1 MDAATRVA
9 GRLLLWA
16 RLSRV
21 VLGEMTRRAL
31 SCRRPRP
38 LPNRGRVW
46 YWPIVSD
53 AVEAVWQD
61 VDEEAADELV
71 CCERHPLAHV
81 RTVAIGEQAYMVT
94 APGNNCTSQTFK
106 NNDCYPLAG
115 NVAFSGYN
123 QGGMSSVAAWNA
135 ASADT
140 GVSTNPNFGNGGG
153 GASTTCYTAGSGVPV
168 QPGTIPC
175 PTNYELQPGSALI
188 AAQDGLNN
196 EIAPSLTAEELQT
209 VREALWKREAD
220 LVRHYPDHLTEPT
233 VFQQMAFNHLLNGGA
248 LRAGDFTALHGA
260 LLSALQPNTD
270 ALAKRWQH
278 LMDCYLNSAECP
290 TN

>member
-1 MDAATRVA
+1 MFCGDATCAMTYPGTWTAGPILFYNNILWNGYNGTTDISNGHTVRSAAMSILATCSPTSGPSGSWLNIIANNITVSA
-9 GRLLLWA
+9 EWVPG
-16 RLSRV
+16 
-21 VLGEMTRRAL
+21 AL
-31 SCRRPRP
+31 
-38 LPNRGRVW
+38 
-46 YWPIVSD
+46 
-53 AVEAVWQD
+53 
-61 VDEEAADELV
+61 
-71 CCERHPLAHV
+71 
-81 RTVAIGEQAYMVT
+81 AYMVT
-94 APGNNCTSQTFK
+94 SPGNNCTSQTFK
-106 NNDCYPLAG
+106 NNDWYPLAG

-135 ASADT
+135 ASGDT
-140 GVSTNPNFGNGGG
+140 GVSTNPNFANGGG
-153 GASTTCYTAGSGVPV
+153 GASTICYTAGSGVPG

-175 PTNYELQPGSALI
+175 PTNYELQHGSALI

-196 EIAPSLTAEELQT
+196 EIAPSLTAQELQT

-260 LLSALQPNTD
+260 LLSALQPNTY